1 MDQGLGDRLFKF
13 AVDTIKFLWTFKNSP
28 VEKIIRYQLA
38 KSSTSAG
45 ANCEEAQSASSKP
58 DFANKMKIS
67 LREMRE
73 SNYWLKIS
81 RTVKFGNQEEASR
94 LYMESTELRNIL
106 GSICS
111 KL

>member
-1 MDQGLGDRLFKF
+1 MDRGLGDRLFKF
-13 AVDTIKFLWTFKNSP
+13 AVDTINFLRTFKNSP
-28 VEKIIRYQLA
+28 EEKIVRYQLA
-38 KSSTSAG
+38 KSSTSSG
-45 ANCEEAQSASSKP
+45 ANFEEAQSGSSKP

-67 LREMRE
+67 LKEMRE

-81 RTVKFGNQEEASR
+81 KAVKFGNQMDAER
-94 LYMESTELRNIL
+94 LYKESTELKNIL